1 MPSDAEVRAA
11 IAQVRGRIASAA
23 ARSGRDPASVRLVA
37 ATKTVDLGRIA
48 AAHAAGL
55 RDFAENH
62 AQELAA
68 KAPRVPDAT
77 WHFIGRVQQG
87 TASKIATHAVWIQ
100 SAEPGAAIE
109 KVARRATS
117 AGRRIETL
125 IEVDFTAGRQGVR
138 PEGLEGAVEVVAALN
153 GLRLAGLMTVP
164 PPTPT
169 PEGARVYFAR
179 LRELRDGLRNA
190 PRGFTELSM
199 GMSGDYEVAV
209 EEGATMVRVGT
220 ALFGERPGTPR

>member
-1 MPSDAEVRAA
+1 MPSGAEVQAGVAGVRA
-11 IAQVRGRIASAA
+11 RIASAA
-23 ARSGRDPASVRLVA
+23 ARSGRDPATVRLVA
-37 ATKTVDLGRIA
+37 ATKTVDLDRIL

-68 KAPRVPDAT
+68 KAPRVPGAT
-77 WHFIGRVQQG
+77 WHFIGKVQRG
-87 TASKIATHAVWIQ
+87 TASKIAAHAAWIH
-100 SAEPGAAIE
+100 SAEPGGAIE
-109 KVARRATS
+109 AVARRA
-117 AGRRIETL
+117 ARDGRRIDSL

-138 PEGLEGAVEVVAALN
+138 PERLDEAIDTLAALD

-169 PEGARVYFAR
+169 PEGARAYFTR
-179 LRELRDGLRNA
+179 LRELRDGLANTV
-190 PRGFTELSM
+190 PGFTELSM

-209 EEGATMVRVGT
+209 EEGATMVRVGR
-220 ALFGERPGTPR
+220 ALFGERPGTSW